1 MEGER
6 GRCSRMDESRFEEIY
21 RRYATDVLRFS
32 YFYLGNREQAED
44 VTQDTFLRLLTASPD
59 LKEGVEKPWL
69 LKVALNRCKDLW
81 RNSWAKRVIIGSPM
95 LELIPDE
102 SSQMEDRQEK
112 EALMQAVNRLPAK
125 FREVILLYYYQQLSI
140 PEISRVLNSTT
151 GSISSRLARARQKLE
166 SILKG
171 SDACE
176 YEPETESSSSDS

>member
-59 LKEGVEKPWL
+59 LKEGAEKPWL

-112 EALMQAVNRLPAK
+112 EALMQAVNRLPVK

>member
-1 MEGER
+1 
-6 GRCSRMDESRFEEIY
+6 MDESRFEEIY

-32 YFYLGNREQAED
+32 YFYLGSREQAED
-44 VTQDTFLRLLTASPD
+44 VTQDTFLRLLTSSPD
-59 LKEGVEKPWL
+59 LKPGVEKAWL

-81 RNSWAKRVIIGSPM
+81 RNSWAKRVIIGSPV
-95 LELIPDE
+95 LEMMPDE
-102 SSQMEDRQEK
+102 SSEIEDRQEK

-151 GSISSRLARARQKLE
+151 GSISSRLSRARQKLE

-176 YEPETESSSSDS
+176 HGPEIESASSDY